1 MRRLLLVSY
10 FFPPAAGGGVARA
23 LSFAR
28 YLPLHGWQVSVICAD
43 PEAAPLRDASRA
55 ARLPEGVEVLPV
67 PMPGGFA
74 LGRRAVLG
82 RAGSGRPSGLYRA
95 ARALAGWGLVPDS
108 YAPWRG
114 AAVRSASARL
124 ARGGIDAVLTSSPPD
139 TVHLVGLDL
148 KRAGGPPWVADF
160 RDPWVGLTYRRPPT
174 AWHAARHRALRGAV
188 LAGADRVLATTHA
201 AAGIF
206 RALLGPAGADRVAVL
221 PNGWEAD
228 AETPAPA
235 VAPGPAPVPGGAT
248 LRLVYTGTLW
258 DVPATGACLAGLA
271 RARAAQP
278 GAAVG
283 LDLVGPHESG
293 EPRFAARLG
302 LEDVVRFHGQVP
314 YARSRALQAAADVL
328 LLLQVHGPGYET
340 AIPGKLYEYL
350 AADRPILAFLPAG
363 EAADLVRQAGG
374 WVVAPG
380 DEPAAAEAFARLLRG
395 ERPAGGSE
403 PRRALAD
410 AHRRD
415 RIAADLARLLDG
427 LPAGPPTAG
436 SRGAA
441 TAGAPGAGADR

>member
-1 MRRLLLVSY
+1 VKRLLLVSY

-28 YLPLHGWQVSVICAD
+28 HLPSHGWQVSVICAD
-43 PEAAPLRDASRA
+43 PEAAPLRDPSRG

-67 PMPGGFA
+67 SMPSGLA
-74 LGRRAVLG
+74 RGRRAVVG
-82 RAGSGRPSGLYRA
+82 AGGGGRPSGLYRA
-95 ARALAGWGLVPDS
+95 VRAAAAWGLIPDS
-108 YAPWRG
+108 YAPWR
-114 AAVRSASARL
+114 AAGRRAAAARL
-124 ARGGIDAVLTSSPPD
+124 ARGGIDAVLTTSPPD

-160 RDPWVGLTYRRPPT
+160 RDPWVGLTYKRPPT
-174 AWHAARHRALRGAV
+174 AWHAARQRGLRDAV
-188 LAGADRVLATTHA
+188 LAEADRVLATTRA
-201 AAGIF
+201 ASGIF
-206 RALLGPAGADRVAVL
+206 RELLGPDRADRVALL

-228 AETPAPA
+228 VELRTPTGAKA
-235 VAPGPAPVPGGAT
+235 TALGPVPPGGGGD

-258 DVPATGACLAGLA
+258 DVPATRACLTGLA
-271 RARAAQP
+271 RARTARPAAP
-278 GAAVG
+278 LA

-293 EPRFAARLG
+293 ERRLVARLG
-302 LEDVVRFHGQVP
+302 LEGVVRFHGLVP
-314 YARSRALQAAADVL
+314 YARARALQAAADVL

-363 EAADLVRQAGG
+363 EAAELVRAAGG

-380 DEPAAAEAFARLLRG
+380 DETAAAEAFARLLRG
-395 ERPAGGSE
+395 ERPGGASAA
-403 PRRALAD
+403 RRALSE

-427 LPAGPPTAG
+427 LVLPPAAG
-436 SRGAA
+436 DAGAA
-441 TAGAPGAGADR
+441 R